1 MAPHPASQP
10 QEAPKIAGLVL
21 AALLLWALIHAIHAD
36 QFIYHDSWKH
46 IFPVVYRIAASGSC
60 GDLSAWLGT
69 VDNGSPTAAYALSMS
84 LTHVL
89 RVPTMYA
96 LSCLDL
102 APRDALYVHKL
113 QIILSWLLFAG
124 GMYVLGRVLY
134 RSRASAAY
142 LLVATLVSGAGLDAL
157 HSDQIVSEL
166 FWVPWVTAAFALF
179 NRHRSDPRG
188 ALFFNAGVLFFSV
201 SLLDHYPHLVAL
213 AAVIAGA
220 LYLALHARDTL
231 AFFRGNVIRLL
242 PGTAVMLMVLLQLLY
257 VQSVISDYA
266 PSLRGDLVVDPAKF
280 GSTGF
285 LQPTAVVT
293 PFFPLTF
300 LADYE
305 KLFNTMPQYIFRLDN
320 LLLAF
325 GAIPLLLAMAA
336 ILSPRVPRAAKVGFG
351 LFTLALALVALEQS
365 RLYLLIFHLPFYDL
379 FRGYFLFSIFIV
391 FGILVLSGY
400 GFDGL
405 ATSPTKE
412 WVRLARSTVIC
423 GGATALVVVC
433 GLAWLVWLAPD
444 ARSTVGRM
452 FLPALFDVAALAI
465 AAWVIAGA
473 RFRCDREKWIR
484 CVILATALLQVPFF
498 LGSYR
503 MLAFSDNELIKTYR
517 LDSEDLASRLSE
529 TTRQSG
535 TSRKLCTLFAQC
547 YLSGRPTVSFNLD
560 LEGTFLRNR
569 SEPVF
574 QESLPYAMRE
584 ALSGL
589 SRPDVWLSRGFETYA
604 DRDELVQRLSDASRT
619 PNEILDNT
627 AFVPQASASQDI
639 RQHATARRL
648 GEIVRVERG
657 PDRLTVAYRVDE
669 PQVLVVAINYDQNWR
684 ARVEGRELPLLRA
697 NFGGMATPVA
707 SGAGTVELTY
717 RSLRSELFFGSRY
730 ALLLA
735 AAAVVGWLVRGL
747 TTSART

>member
-1 MAPHPASQP
+1 MTLHPASQS
-10 QEAPKIAGLVL
+10 QEAPKIGGLVL
-21 AALLLWALIHAIHAD
+21 AVLLLWALIHAIHAD

-60 GDLSAWLGT
+60 GDLPAWLGT
-69 VDNGSPTAAYALSMS
+69 IDNGSPTAAYAISMS

-102 APRDALYVHKL
+102 APLDALYVHKL
-113 QIILSWLLFAG
+113 QIILSWLLFAA

-134 RSRASAAY
+134 RDRASAAY

-179 NRHRSDPRG
+179 NRHRSDPRS

-213 AAVIAGA
+213 AVLIAGA
-220 LYLALHARDTL
+220 LYLALHGRDTL
-231 AFFRGNVIRLL
+231 TFFRGNAVRLL
-242 PGTAVMLMVLLQLLY
+242 PGAAVILMVLLQLLY
-257 VQSVISDYA
+257 VQRVISDYA

-325 GAIPLLLAMAA
+325 GAIPLLLTMAA
-336 ILSPRVPRAAKVGFG
+336 FLSPRVPRAAKVGFG
-351 LFTLALALVALEQS
+351 LFTLAITLVALQQS
-365 RLYLLIFHLPFYDL
+365 RLYFLIFHLPYYDL
-379 FRGYFLFSIFIV
+379 FRGYFLFCIFIV

-405 ATSPTKE
+405 ATAPAE
-412 WVRLARSTVIC
+412 EHGRVARRTVLC
-423 GGATALVVVC
+423 GAAAALVVAC
-433 GLAWLVWLAPD
+433 GLVWLVWLAPD
-444 ARSTVGRM
+444 VRSTLRRM
-452 FLPALFDVAALAI
+452 FLPALFDVAALTI

-473 RFRCDREKWIR
+473 RFRSDRGKWVR
-484 CVILATALLQVPFF
+484 FVVLATALLQVPFF

-503 MLAFSDNELIKTYR
+503 MLALSGNELIKTYG

-535 TSRKLCTLFAQC
+535 TPRKLCTLFAQC

-574 QESLPYAMRE
+574 QEGLPYAMRE

-589 SRPDVWLSRGFETYA
+589 SRSEVWLSRGFETYT
-604 DRDELVQRLSDASRT
+604 DRDELVRRLSDASRS
-619 PNEILDNT
+619 PNEILDDA
-627 AFVPQASASQDI
+627 AFVPRASASQEI
-639 RQHATARRL
+639 RQHPAAGRL
-648 GEIVRVERG
+648 GEIGSVERG
-657 PDRLTVAYRVDE
+657 SGRLTITYRADE
-669 PQVLVVAINYDQNWR
+669 PQVMVVATNYEQNWK
-684 ARVEGRELPLLRA
+684 ARVGGREHPLLPA

-707 SGAGTVELTY
+707 AGANTVELTY
-717 RSLRSELFFGSRY
+717 RSVGSELFFGSRY
-730 ALLLA
+730 VLLLA
-735 AAAVVGWLVRGL
+735 AVAVAAWLVRFL
-747 TTSART
+747 RKSARI